1 MADKDS
7 GWIVTRDAETL
18 SDNRYIHIALQADQ
32 IPQASLCPQH
42 TYCPET
48 DVKRKQLSVRRW
60 AARNLEND
68 CQVAATAWTI
78 PQSNAMVDVIKNDSG
93 SIDPCTKSATQP
105 STTPNRTSETRHTVG
120 WRKPETR
127 ERIV

>member
-18 SDNRYIHIALQADQ
+18 SDNRYIHIDQ

-48 DVKRKQLSVRRW
+48 DVKRKQLLVRRW

-68 CQVAATAWTI
+68 FQVAANRAIAWTM
-78 PQSNAMVDVIKNDSG
+78 PQPDAMVDVIK
-93 SIDPCTKSATQP
+93 
-105 STTPNRTSETRHTVG
+105 E
-120 WRKPETR
+120 
-127 ERIV
+127 